1 MKDVQINQLMSGVF
15 ELTPRQQGN
24 GQDLAQVIRVLE
36 DKIKQMELI
45 QSA

>member
-1 MKDVQINQLMSGVF
+1 MKKVQINRLMPGVF
-15 ELTPRQQGN
+15 EVTRQQGN
-24 GQDLAQVIRVLE
+24 GQDLTPVIRVLE

>member
-15 ELTPRQQGN
+15 ELTPRRQGN
-24 GQDLAQVIRVLE
+24 GQDLAPVIRVLE